1 MSDVTSEGPQSRPQ
15 SVEFALPNGHDK
27 DKAPEIRLTSSDS
40 HGPGQPIPRTTKT
53 SILSAG
59 GDGEEWGSR
68 FWVTLVDP
76 QSGASFFACP
86 ATGDVSWDP
95 PVGNFVLPPSDQG
108 EWWEINDESRGI
120 PYYYHTKSGE
130 TVWDRP
136 DGFVIPLGILQVAH
150 HCPNIRHILNGRQD
164 SSIARRFSQRMSQN
178 YSSIG
183 ASLQAVNNAAAPA
196 SANTHPSLNRRSRS
210 FSADLKDT
218 PSSPSDSI
226 HPPGRESMRRSFS
239 SDDRSS
245 IGGPVPRGVWHP
257 HHAHAHNLSLEG
269 TPHLPTIPGSPPGTE
284 VGDNSSIAPSPRQ
297 SLSPG
302 PRNGSP
308 TSERRRSSSS
318 GASTTRAK
326 KSPPSPTRSVPPSPT
341 RNGTPGHVNGNA
353 NGIRD
358 RTKSS
363 ASPGSGTVLSYRPHP
378 ANPSLDAAAEML
390 AMRHNHNNLSQPDM
404 HAHAKMTHSPSR
416 SPYNSTPPS
425 PQRIQNQNG
434 RSTSPPR
441 MGGGLTAPNPSPGRV
456 RKISTTSMKAKGKE
470 GAVNVNGKEI
480 SGPAKVGEERRTIP
494 QDLADEIQQ
503 FVESDFAKR
512 YFSTHRTGFI
522 FKRKVPM
529 ELMMMWQKA
538 PLMAPLLLL
547 NKTLH
552 KDAVRIF
559 RVIQQVMGDREYEG
573 RRQPPGSPGRSPGGS
588 VAKGILE
595 EERWMLGEGIL
606 HGELRDEIY
615 CQLVKQLSGN
625 PQPDSVFRGWQLMS
639 VLLITFPPSKNF
651 EAYLRTFIEQRRGQ
665 KESRVDVMAKYCL
678 GRLPIISQKGP
689 RGKAPGLSEIESAS
703 DAPFNPST
711 FGEPLDTILRIQ
723 SRTYASLKVPIILPF
738 LADGILALGGT
749 QQEGIFRVPGDGD
762 TVSELKARIDR
773 GYYTLDGINDPHIPA
788 SLLKLWLRELQYPL
802 VPEELYNDCIQCA
815 ASAEANKDP
824 EECLSM
830 ISRLPTINRRVV
842 LFVISFLQLFLEDKV
857 QTATKM
863 TAANLALVMA
873 PNLLRCNSDSMAV
886 VFTNAQYEQIFVYN
900 LLLYLKCDAVDP
912 DYVPRHGLGA
922 AGNVHTGGNPRR
934 SRGQRPA

>member
-1 MSDVTSEGPQSRPQ
+1 
-15 SVEFALPNGHDK
+15 
-27 DKAPEIRLTSSDS
+27 
-40 HGPGQPIPRTTKT
+40 
-53 SILSAG
+53 
-59 GDGEEWGSR
+59 
-68 FWVTLVDP
+68 
-76 QSGASFFACP
+76 
-86 ATGDVSWDP
+86 
-95 PVGNFVLPPSDQG
+95 
-108 EWWEINDESRGI
+108 
-120 PYYYHTKSGE
+120 
-130 TVWDRP
+130 
-136 DGFVIPLGILQVAH
+136 
-150 HCPNIRHILNGRQD
+150 
-164 SSIARRFSQRMSQN
+164 MSQN

-480 SGPAKVGEERRTIP
+480 SGPAKVGESAPRGNSLFRFLSVFSSSSLLASKRR
-494 QDLADEIQQ
+494 
-503 FVESDFAKR
+503 
-512 YFSTHRTGFI
+512 
-522 FKRKVPM
+522 
-529 ELMMMWQKA
+529 
-538 PLMAPLLLL
+538 
-547 NKTLH
+547 
-552 KDAVRIF
+552 
-559 RVIQQVMGDREYEG
+559 
-573 RRQPPGSPGRSPGGS
+573 GRS
-588 VAKGILE
+588 
-595 EERWMLGEGIL
+595 
-606 HGELRDEIY
+606 
-615 CQLVKQLSGN
+615 
-625 PQPDSVFRGWQLMS
+625 
-639 VLLITFPPSKNF
+639 
-651 EAYLRTFIEQRRGQ
+651 
-665 KESRVDVMAKYCL
+665 
-678 GRLPIISQKGP
+678 
-689 RGKAPGLSEIESAS
+689 
-703 DAPFNPST
+703 
-711 FGEPLDTILRIQ
+711 
-723 SRTYASLKVPIILPF
+723 
-738 LADGILALGGT
+738 
-749 QQEGIFRVPGDGD
+749 
-762 TVSELKARIDR
+762 
-773 GYYTLDGINDPHIPA
+773 
-788 SLLKLWLRELQYPL
+788 
-802 VPEELYNDCIQCA
+802 
-815 ASAEANKDP
+815 
-824 EECLSM
+824 
-830 ISRLPTINRRVV
+830 
-842 LFVISFLQLFLEDKV
+842 
-857 QTATKM
+857 
-863 TAANLALVMA
+863 
-873 PNLLRCNSDSMAV
+873 
-886 VFTNAQYEQIFVYN
+886 
-900 LLLYLKCDAVDP
+900 
-912 DYVPRHGLGA
+912 
-922 AGNVHTGGNPRR
+922 
-934 SRGQRPA
+934 